1 MDYIEVTKKKY
12 MVKVLTRDGEIYTI
26 SPLMTMN
33 EAQKISRD
41 LQLTDLTAWV
51 TDAQGRK
58 LTRIED

>member
-1 MDYIEVTKKKY
+1 LDYIEVTKKKY

>member
-1 MDYIEVTKKKY
+1 MSIDKKKY

-26 SPLMTMN
+26 SPLMTMS

-51 TDAQGRK
+51 ADAQGRK
-58 LTRIED
+58 LTRLEKKGE

>member
-1 MDYIEVTKKKY
+1 

>member
-1 MDYIEVTKKKY
+1 

-33 EAQKISRD
+33 KAQKISRD

-51 TDAQGRK
+51 TDAEGRK
-58 LTRIED
+58 LIRMEKDDE

>member
-1 MDYIEVTKKKY
+1 

-26 SPLMTMN
+26 SPLMTMS

-51 TDAQGRK
+51 ADAQGRK
-58 LTRIED
+58 LTRLEKKGE

>member
-1 MDYIEVTKKKY
+1 MSIDKKEY
-12 MVKVLTRDGEIYTI
+12 MVKVLTRDGKVYTI

-58 LTRIED
+58 LTRIEN